1 MAKQTSAN
9 MQPCKGGAAERHNR
23 REKELE
29 YVRKDLTHL
38 NSYREWTSISQQMD
52 KIRPEY
58 EAATGQKMQSTA
70 QPIQEIV
77 LVIDEDTTPA
87 QVERFCELTRNLGMT
102 PLSYA
107 IHKDEGHW
115 DAETGEWKPNHHA
128 HIIVDTTCWEHRMT
142 ERTKKKNGK
151 NVIDPKTHKPVKV
164 MVDAYAKTIKFTRE
178 DMSRLQ
184 DYAAEAT
191 GLERGVSSDR
201 MHEDARQFK
210 AREQAREILAQ
221 AETLREQQKQIESQE
236 ATIRSS
242 VADMQQQGREI
253 VRTYDAQVG
262 QMEEMDI
269 RPDREL
275 QKRRDWLDQTS
286 NTDMTTKPAGYLLNL
301 LQPLSSAIT
310 VLAMA
315 ASAMAT
321 AMVKSI
327 TRTVEERQK
336 TLTALTRQIK
346 GMSIWKSTKSAVLT
360 LLDKPA
366 KRISEMERKIA
377 SLSDEKSA
385 VVNQLKASESNLE
398 VAKNTNVSRL
408 EDIRKLQSMVNKDQ
422 RTINSWMRDFKQIA
436 EDLVDHST
444 PEQIQE
450 YESRG
455 LHKSIGVDIWKH
467 AKDTSKERIE
477 QREREQSQGQGR
489 SRGMR
494 L

>member
-52 KIRPEY
+52 RIRPAY

-142 ERTKKKNGK
+142 ERTRKKNGK
-151 NVIDPKTHKPVKV
+151 NVIDPKTHKPAKV

-221 AETLREQQKQIESQE
+221 AETLKEQQKQIESQE

-242 VADMQQQGREI
+242 VAGMQQQGREI

-269 RPDREL
+269 HPDREL

-321 AMVKSI
+321 SMVKSI

-366 KRISEMERKIA
+366 KRISEMESAIA
-377 SLSDEKSA
+377 SLTGDKSSILE
-385 VVNQLKASESNLE
+385 QLSASESKLRAE
-398 VAKNTNVSRL
+398 SNTNYSLRTEINRLQGVVSG
-408 EDIRKLQSMVNKDQ
+408 KT
-422 RTINSWMRDFKQIA
+422 RTMNNWENDFNLIA
-436 EDLVDHST
+436 QDLVDHST
-444 PEQIQE
+444 PEQVRE
-450 YESRG
+450 FERRG
-455 LHKSIGVDIWKH
+455 LHKTIGENIWKH
-467 AKDTSKERIE
+467 AKETSEERIAK
-477 QREREQSQGQGR
+477 RECEQSQSHVR
-489 SRGMR
+489 SKGMR

>member
-9 MQPCKGGAAERHNR
+9 MQPCKVGTAEIHNR
-23 REKELE
+23 RDRELS
-29 YVRKDLTHL
+29 YVRKELTHL
-38 NSYREWTSISQQMD
+38 NTYREWTSASQQMAR
-52 KIRPEY
+52 IRSEY
-58 EAATGQKMQSTA
+58 EKATGQKMQKTA

-77 LVIDEDTTPA
+77 LVIDEGTTPV

-142 ERTKKKNGK
+142 ERTKKSNGK
-151 NVIDPKTHKPVKV
+151 NVVDPRTRKPVKIK
-164 MVDAYAKTIKFTRE
+164 VDAYAKTIKFTRE

-221 AETLREQQKQIESQE
+221 AETLKEQQKQIDSLD

-242 VADMQQQGREI
+242 VSEMQQQGREI
-253 VRTYDAQVG
+253 VKTYDAQVG
-262 QMEEMDI
+262 RLSGMDI
-269 RPDREL
+269 HPDTEL
-275 QKRRDWLDQTS
+275 QKRRDWLDKAS
-286 NTDMTTKPAGYLLNL
+286 NTDMTAKPAGYLLKI
-301 LQPLSSAIT
+301 LQPLSNAIT
-310 VLAMA
+310 VVAMA

-321 AMVKSI
+321 AMVQSI

-360 LLDKPA
+360 MLDKPG
-366 KRISEMERKIA
+366 KRISEMESKMA
-377 SLSDEKSA
+377 SMAEEKAAA
-385 VVNQLKASESNLE
+385 VDRLKDSESKLE
-398 VAKNTNVSRL
+398 VAMNMSVSRL
-408 EDIRKLQSMVNKDQ
+408 DEIYKLRSMVSRDQ
-422 RTINSWMRDFKQIA
+422 RTMENWKQDFRQIA
-436 EDLVDHST
+436 EDLIDHST
-444 PEQIQE
+444 PEQIRE

-455 LHKSIGVDIWKH
+455 LHKSIGEEIWKN
-467 AKDTSKERIE
+467 AKEKSKERTENRNHE
-477 QREREQSQGQGR
+477 QVQVHERR
-489 SRGMR
+489 RGMR